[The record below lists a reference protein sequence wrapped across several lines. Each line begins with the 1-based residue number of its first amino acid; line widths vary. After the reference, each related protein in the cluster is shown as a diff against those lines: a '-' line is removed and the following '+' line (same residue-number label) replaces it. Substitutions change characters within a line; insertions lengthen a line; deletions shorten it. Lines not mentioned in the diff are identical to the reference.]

1 MGGCALSRPKEKRNE
16 SKSSNVEAGEAIIFS
31 YKISRDIGCLLDD

>member
-1 MGGCALSRPKEKRNE
+1 MRRVRFVPPKGEEKE

-31 YKISRDIGCLLDD
+31 YKISRDRLSP